1 MKAKFTQG
9 SGTITLILK
18 RDMGFKFGPMALSL
32 KDFGSKIKPKGSA
45 DSFLLTVTF
54 TKVNGLVTKR
64 TEKVNIFTRK
74 APLIKGAGMKISK
87 KVTEKKSGQMVHS
100 TKETTNLA
108 RKMDL
113 ENFCGLTG
121 LLMKETSSTIIFM
134 DTENTNGLTVVN
146 SQVTGSAIRCTV
158 PDSLHGLMVGATKV
172 NIMMIKSKDMV
183 SLRGLTAGNMMAH
196 G

>member
-1 MKAKFTQG
+1 
-9 SGTITLILK
+9 
-18 RDMGFKFGPMALSL
+18 
-32 KDFGSKIKPKGSA
+32 
-45 DSFLLTVTF
+45 
-54 TKVNGLVTKR
+54 
-64 TEKVNIFTRK
+64 
-74 APLIKGAGMKISK
+74 
-87 KVTEKKSGQMVHS
+87 
-100 TKETTNLA
+100 
-108 RKMDL
+108 
-113 ENFCGLTG
+113 
-121 LLMKETSSTIIFM
+121 M